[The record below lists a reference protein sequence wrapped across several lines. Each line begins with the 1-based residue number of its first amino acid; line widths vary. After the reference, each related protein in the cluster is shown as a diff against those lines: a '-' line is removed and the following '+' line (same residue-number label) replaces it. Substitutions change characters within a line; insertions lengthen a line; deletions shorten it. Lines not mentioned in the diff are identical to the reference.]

1 MEQALTHP
9 SRPDSGPAGSRPSY
23 EPLDRRGL
31 AGNSFSGWPAGAANA
46 APPTVPTSSAGGP
59 SSVPEGP
66 AGGSSESTPSGKPG
80 VLSGSA
86 VSWDNDAGIT
96 GTDADE
102 NEEETPGRSPL
113 RHGASRDQ
121 AFHEPHSLEL
131 LSGGSDPLGE
141 GLGLLAGIAIG
152 LLTLVVPLL
161 SVISDR
167 SPGSGFSVNG
177 NAGSGRLR

>member
-9 SRPDSGPAGSRPSY
+9 SRPDSGPAVSRPSF
-23 EPLDRRGL
+23 EPLDRHGL
-31 AGNSFSGWPAGAANA
+31 AGNAFSGWSPAAATPA
-46 APPTVPTSSAGGP
+46 ATNVPSSSTGGP
-59 SSVPEGP
+59 GSVSDGP
-66 AGGSSESTPSGKPG
+66 AGGSPDSTPGGKPV

-86 VSWDNDAGIT
+86 VAWDNDAGGT
-96 GTDADE
+96 GTDGVEHED
-102 NEEETPGRSPL
+102 ETPGRSPL
-113 RHGASRDQ
+113 RHGASRDL
-121 AFHEPHSLEL
+121 AFQEPLSREL

-167 SPGSGFSVNG
+167 SPGSGFSVNT